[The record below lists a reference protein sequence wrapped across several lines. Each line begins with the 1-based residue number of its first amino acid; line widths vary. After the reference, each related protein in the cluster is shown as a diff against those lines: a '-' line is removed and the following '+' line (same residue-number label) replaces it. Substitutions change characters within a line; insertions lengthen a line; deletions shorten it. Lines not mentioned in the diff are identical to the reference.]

1 MNAPKADGR
10 KGVAGEGE
18 WPGPRVELSLR
29 GEAGATLKGLGCQVG
44 SWAFSLKG
52 CSGNVE
58 GAEEMNWWT
67 QGRWEVD
74 SEVAALASGP
84 VATG

>member
-1 MNAPKADGR
+1 MSAPKADGR
-10 KGVAGEGE
+10 MARAACGAVAERE
-18 WPGPRVELSLR
+18 SW
-29 GEAGATLKGLGCQVG
+29 ATLKGLGCQAG